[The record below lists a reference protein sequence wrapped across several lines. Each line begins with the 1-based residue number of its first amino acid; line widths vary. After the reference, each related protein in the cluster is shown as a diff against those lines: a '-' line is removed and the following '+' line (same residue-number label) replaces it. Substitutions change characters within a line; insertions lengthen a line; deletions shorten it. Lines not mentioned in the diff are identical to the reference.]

1 MFSNQRFSLLR
12 RVAVIKRDSW
22 HVALRTLIS
31 SWRNKKVIVLGDMI
45 LDEFILGTT
54 NRVSREA
61 PVVIVKYDESL
72 YGLGGAAN
80 AVQNI
85 AALGGN
91 PVAIGVIGTDDSGRR
106 MKQLFRA
113 KGVAAQGL
121 VSAPSRTTTTKVR
134 VLAGDYH
141 AQRQQ
146 IVRIDKEQDIPL
158 TVHEEDRVISAFKGE
173 LGKTDTVI
181 LSDYHQ
187 SVFSD
192 RIISESIHLCRRRGV
207 PVVADSRFRLKKFR
221 GVTTATPNE
230 VEAAAAVGWELAG
243 DEAVTRIGR
252 KLLKA
257 LAASSLLVTRGRYG
271 MALFEPGKRVQ
282 TVDVIGSTE
291 ATDVTGAGDTVAA
304 SVALTLAAGG
314 DMSAAMR
321 IANIAASIVV
331 MKRGTAV
338 AEADEIDELVRMLP

>member
-1 MFSNQRFSLLR
+1 MT
-12 RVAVIKRDSW
+12 KRD
-22 HVALRTLIS
+22 LRSATLETLIS
-31 SWRNKKVIVLGDMI
+31 GWKNKRIIVLGDMI
-45 LDEFILGTT
+45 LDEFIFGTT

-61 PVVIVKYDESL
+61 PIVIVKYDESS

-80 AVQNI
+80 AVQNL
-85 AALGGN
+85 ASLGGY
-91 PVAIGVIGTDDSGRR
+91 PIAIGVVGTDASGLQ
-106 MKQLFRA
+106 MKRLFKARGA
-113 KGVAAQGL
+113 TVRGL
-121 VSAPSRTTTTKVR
+121 VSSPSRTTTTKIR

-146 IVRIDKEQDIPL
+146 IVRIDKEQDKPL
-158 TVHEEDRVISAFKGE
+158 TAREEDKIIAVFKKE
-173 LGKTDTVI
+173 LRQADAAV

-187 SVFSD
+187 SLFTD
-192 RIISESIHLCRRRGV
+192 RVIGESIHLCRRFGI
-207 PVVADSRFRLKKFR
+207 PVIADSRFRLKKFK

-230 VEAAAAVGWELAG
+230 VEAAAAVGEDLVG

-252 KLLKA
+252 KLLRA
-257 LAASSLLVTRGRYG
+257 LSASSLLVTRGRYG
-271 MALFEPGKRVQ
+271 MALFEPGKRVKAIE
-282 TVDVIGSTE
+282 VIGSTE

-321 IANIAASIVV
+321 IANVAASIVV

-338 AEADEIDELVRMLP
+338 AEVDEVVGLVGSLG